1 MNICEPKINELN
13 IIQIKLPTNEQKI
26 LLLKLTLFFNNAEIF
41 QIFVRYDFVKYY
53 FTTLQS
59 ML

>member
-26 LLLKLTLFFNNAEIF
+26 LLLKLTLFLYTAEI
-41 QIFVRYDFVKYY
+41 I
-53 FTTLQS
+53 
-59 ML
+59 